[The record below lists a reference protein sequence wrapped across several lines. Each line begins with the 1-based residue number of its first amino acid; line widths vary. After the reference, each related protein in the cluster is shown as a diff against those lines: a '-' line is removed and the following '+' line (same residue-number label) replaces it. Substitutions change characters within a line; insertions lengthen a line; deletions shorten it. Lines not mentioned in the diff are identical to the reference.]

1 MMPQAVG
8 HIGRRGGMLL
18 ALASLGLAAACVR
31 EDEAALR
38 DRLNQW
44 FSLGDTVGFD
54 STQACA
60 AGAFRLVD
68 PSIKAP
74 MPVAFGVGAMRVQ
87 LEQAG
92 RVALDDSAQ
101 SPDRGMVAMVNLQR
115 HTGMQMRRAA
125 LEGRACMDDTV
136 ISAFRHAL
144 DEPRAVLAFDQDTG
158 SLMILDP
165 VTGLLVV
172 AMGAR

>member
-1 MMPQAVG
+1 MMTQAAG
-8 HIGRRGGMLL
+8 HIGRGGAVLL
-18 ALASLGLAAACVR
+18 ALAALGLTAACVR

-38 DRLNQW
+38 DRLDRW
-44 FSLGDTVGFD
+44 FSVGDTVGFAA
-54 STQACA
+54 TQDCA

-68 PSIKAP
+68 PSVKASL
-74 MPVAFGVGAMRVQ
+74 PVVSGVGALLMQ
-87 LEQAG
+87 LDRGG
-92 RVALDDSAQ
+92 RVALDDPTQ
-101 SPDRGMVAMVNLQR
+101 SPDRGMVITVNAQR

-125 LEGRACMDDTV
+125 LEARACMDDT
-136 ISAFRHAL
+136 ITTAFRHAL
-144 DEPRAVLAFDQDTG
+144 DEPRAVLAYDSNTG